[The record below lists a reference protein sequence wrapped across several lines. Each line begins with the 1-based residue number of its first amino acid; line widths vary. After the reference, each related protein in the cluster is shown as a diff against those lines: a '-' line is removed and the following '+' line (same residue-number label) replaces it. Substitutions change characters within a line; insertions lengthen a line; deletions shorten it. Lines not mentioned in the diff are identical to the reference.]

1 MNLIKQKFTSLSNRN
16 FRIFWMLEIF
26 SLLGVWIQS
35 TSQWWLVYKLT
46 DSPFLLGLVSAVQFL
61 PVLLFSLFAGVIVD
75 NFEKRKVLLI
85 TQSLLCF
92 LAFVLGIFVVLGIA
106 LYWHI
111 LIFAL
116 ILGIVNTFDMPA
128 RQSIILDFVD
138 KEDLMNAVALN
149 SSVFNVARMVGPAVA
164 GILMRYMDIGY
175 CFIITAFLYIPIVL
189 FLFKVRTKN
198 NSKNG
203 IDINSILYD
212 VGSGIKHILSKE
224 ILYVTIFLVMIMG
237 IFSLNYSVFVPVL
250 AKYVLKM
257 ESRGFGSL
265 MAAVGLGAFLG
276 SMFVSLRKKREPS
289 ITIIMFS
296 LTTITIVLILSGYI
310 SSFVGAVVL
319 LFLTGF
325 FNNIFFTNANS
336 MLMLNAN
343 DEFRGR
349 IMSIYTLAFSGTSP
363 IGNLLSGTIIDKFSV
378 RSAFL
383 FCGFSILIIT
393 TVFLAIHSFSK
404 LPKSSRE
411 QI

>member
-138 KEDLMNAVALN
+138 KEDSYN
-149 SSVFNVARMVGPAVA
+149 
-164 GILMRYMDIGY
+164 
-175 CFIITAFLYIPIVL
+175 L
-189 FLFKVRTKN
+189 F
-198 NSKNG
+198 
-203 IDINSILYD
+203 
-212 VGSGIKHILSKE
+212 
-224 ILYVTIFLVMIMG
+224 
-237 IFSLNYSVFVPVL
+237 
-250 AKYVLKM
+250 
-257 ESRGFGSL
+257 
-265 MAAVGLGAFLG
+265 
-276 SMFVSLRKKREPS
+276 
-289 ITIIMFS
+289 
-296 LTTITIVLILSGYI
+296 
-310 SSFVGAVVL
+310 
-319 LFLTGF
+319 
-325 FNNIFFTNANS
+325 
-336 MLMLNAN
+336 
-343 DEFRGR
+343 
-349 IMSIYTLAFSGTSP
+349 
-363 IGNLLSGTIIDKFSV
+363 
-378 RSAFL
+378 
-383 FCGFSILIIT
+383 
-393 TVFLAIHSFSK
+393 
-404 LPKSSRE
+404 
-411 QI
+411 